1 MGNDLHAYNN
11 ATTITNNIRV
21 TRQTSLVY
29 HRWKS
34 FFCSWFSNNYFTL
47 CGYFAVNF

>member
-1 MGNDLHAYNN
+1 MGNDLQAYNN
-11 ATTITNNIRV
+11 ATTITNNICV

-34 FFCSWFSNNYFTL
+34 FFYNYFTL